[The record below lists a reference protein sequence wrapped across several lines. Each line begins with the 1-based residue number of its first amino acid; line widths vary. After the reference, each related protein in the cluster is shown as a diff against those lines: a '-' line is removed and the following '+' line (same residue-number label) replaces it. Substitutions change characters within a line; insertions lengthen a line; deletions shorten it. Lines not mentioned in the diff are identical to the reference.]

1 MKIAFLAAA
10 NSPHTIKWANAFA
23 ENNDVAVISLPEDK
37 DNFGELSE
45 KVSVTYLDV
54 PASQGGFKTVSYT
67 HLDVYKRQEFE
78 YACRQLG
85 LFKFFAHPFVFDDN
99 IGSLHARQVKRL
111 AGCLSLIHISPCQD
125 TV

>member
-67 HLDVYKRQEFE
+67 HLDSIT
-78 YACRQLG
+78 L
-85 LFKFFAHPFVFDDN
+85 
-99 IGSLHARQVKRL
+99 IGHARLKR
-111 AGCLSLIHISPCQD
+111 SKPCPAWPQI
-125 TV
+125 